1 MILLL
6 SWKLGVRGFR
16 EDEKEERKKR
26 VMSGFGFRLAVGFL
40 AAVGWVGFV
49 GGWPWRWI

>member
-16 EDEKEERKKR
+16 EDEKEERKG
-26 VMSGFGFRLAVGFL
+26 SDDWDWWLGFDNW
-40 AAVGWVGFV
+40 GWV
-49 GGWPWRWI
+49 